1 MMSNYNVCENISKSM
16 TKSSE
21 ETEKHI
27 KWKSMK
33 QTKTTVPYML
43 EIFSPSWTV

>member
-1 MMSNYNVCENISKSM
+1 MVNHSVHENISIKVNN
-16 TKSSE
+16 TK

-33 QTKTTVPYML
+33 HTETTVPYML
-43 EIFSPSWTV
+43 KMFSPSWTV